1 VSAPPAR
8 TPRTLSR
15 DERRTQLIEATIATI
30 SECGLSRTTLTA
42 VARRAGLSHG
52 LVLFHF
58 ETKEKLL
65 VETLD
70 YLSDEYRNNW
80 QTALKNCGP
89 APEQR
94 LAALIDADFSE
105 QVSNPGRVNAWASFW
120 GESQSRPLYL
130 SKCGENDAIYIRT
143 LDGVCAEMN
152 AVHGYTID
160 PARAARMIRILI
172 EGIWLEMMTLLDPYE
187 AQEAKRTVLTCAHL
201 LYPRHFGTD
210 GLLAS
215 ARPAQG

>member
-1 VSAPPAR
+1 M
-8 TPRTLSR
+8 
-15 DERRTQLIEATIATI
+15 IEATIATI
-30 SECGLSRTTLTA
+30 AELGLSRTTLTE

-65 VETLD
+65 AETLD

-80 QTALKNCGP
+80 QTALKTCGP
-89 APEQR
+89 APEHR
-94 LAALIDADFSE
+94 LAALIDADFSR

-130 SKCGENDAIYIRT
+130 SKCGENDAVYIST

-152 AVHGYTID
+152 AAHGYTIA
-160 PARAARMIRILI
+160 PARAARLIRIMI
-172 EGIWLEMMTLLDPYE
+172 EGLWLEMMTLLDPYDIV
-187 AQEAKRTVLTCAHL
+187 EAKATAWTCASL
-201 LYPRHFGTD
+201 LYPRHFTAD
-210 GLLAS
+210 GLIA
-215 ARPAQG
+215 APGQG